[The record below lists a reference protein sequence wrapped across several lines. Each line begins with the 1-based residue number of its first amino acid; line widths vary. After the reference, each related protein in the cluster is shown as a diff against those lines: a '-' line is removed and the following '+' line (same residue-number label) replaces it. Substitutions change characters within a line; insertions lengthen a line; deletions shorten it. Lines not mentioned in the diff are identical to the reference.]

1 MFCEESLGKI
11 KWRAF
16 RKHVGPSLESLI
28 TMEQLNTVLSGR
40 KKKKEES
47 YLAKLRWSDVVNFHC
62 MQMSLVMRTRFV
74 FGND

>member
-1 MFCEESLGKI
+1 MFCKESLGKI

-16 RKHVGPSLESLI
+16 RKHFGPSLESLI
-28 TMEQLNTVLSGR
+28 TMEQQCTVLSVR
-40 KKKKEES
+40 KKKEES

-62 MQMSLVMRTRFV
+62 MQMSLVMRTRFI